1 MAGDLPI
8 NGKQDGVINTQDTAF
23 VRNSLGKNDP
33 TTLSIGDINLDNIV
47 DTQDWSG
54 ILQTLSIKGDDL

>member
-1 MAGDLPI
+1 LAGDLPI